1 MAQKKRSKATKAVGS
16 KGSRKKVKRQSAKTS
31 PAPTPKASKKKA
43 KKKARKKAKKLSK
56 IEQLERYA
64 RQLEKRLRKYEKQ
77 RFSGP
82 LKPGEKRRKPPR
94 TELDAIRLKLKT
106 FLERTKEKLEAIEV
120 EDEESDKI
128 LATTYRS
135 FENSDFSID
144 AELRVPIDGN
154 GMVDSVLID
163 VEDAGPWNNL
173 KDFWIMIGLVV
184 GAEEL
189 TGSPTIDK
197 RPQRAWTNPVRGN
210 RAGAA
215 FFTVR
220 ETVFRNLEKY
230 GGEVSMA
237 VIRIFWHPDNL
248 RPMRPRR

>member
-1 MAQKKRSKATKAVGS
+1 MAAKKRRKAGKGARSKSKVVSAKKKKATKARATS
-16 KGSRKKVKRQSAKTS
+16 QRTSR
-31 PAPTPKASKKKA
+31 KKA
-43 KKKARKKAKKLSK
+43 KKKAKKAKKLTRL
-56 IEQLERYA
+56 EQVERYA

-82 LKPGEKRRKPPR
+82 LRPGEKRRKPPR

-106 FLERTKEKLEAIEV
+106 FLERTKEKLEGIEV
-120 EDEESDKI
+120 EDEESDKV

-135 FENSDFSID
+135 FENADFSID
-144 AELRVPIDGN
+144 AELRVPIEGN

-163 VEDAGPWNNL
+163 VEDAGPWNDL
-173 KDFWIMIGLVV
+173 RDFWIMIGLVV

-237 VIRIFWHPDNL
+237 VIRIFWHPDNM
-248 RPMRPRR
+248 RPMRPRK